1 MLAAALVAAV
11 AGFLVADDVVLL
23 LGTVTGPLFSRDEVA
38 AWAVEV
44 AGLVVV
50 VDVLL

>member
-1 MLAAALVAAV
+1 MAAV
-11 AGFLVADDVVLL
+11 ADLPVADDVVLL

-38 AWAVEV
+38 AWAEEV

-50 VDVLL
+50 VDDGLL